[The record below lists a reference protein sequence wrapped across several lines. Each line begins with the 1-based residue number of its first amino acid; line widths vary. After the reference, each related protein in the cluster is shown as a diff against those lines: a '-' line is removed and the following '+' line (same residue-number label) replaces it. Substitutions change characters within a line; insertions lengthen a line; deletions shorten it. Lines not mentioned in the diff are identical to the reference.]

1 MKSPLQLKWFQ
12 SLFLIS
18 FILLSSQTQAEKKEL
33 PTPLDLNTALSFAKD
48 HPRTRLT
55 PEQQS
60 VAPSRQPLF
69 LDCHNLTFNNTTS
82 IDNFRNG
89 VTNNLITPVEQ
100 QKLAIMQYFF
110 DVLLADSSMIGI
122 NEDMAGAFIA
132 YDRAKTRQEYKQY
145 SEITVAKLEAEY
157 QKVRQQFFSGEAT
170 QRLTRS
176 QLAQAINHPEDLS
189 SELNP
194 PVLIKPPKKLP
205 GAEEIYK
212 QSLKGNAWLKTLKKE
227 SNQDQIALIDMNLRQ
242 QVLELILRLRVLGAA
257 KERSEAESY
266 RRDLNLELSR
276 ALYEMEVKA
285 SLGRSMTLQSKARM
299 NEERLNYCQNL
310 AWAQLNALRGVDI
323 LTPPK
328 QEKSAIPE

>member
-1 MKSPLQLKWFQ
+1 MRLRELSPLL
-12 SLFLIS
+12 SIALLLTS
-18 FILLSSQTQAEKKEL
+18 FHVYSENAEIQPL
-33 PTPLDLNTALSFAKD
+33 PSPLGLNTAISFAKD

-55 PEQQS
+55 PEQQMVS
-60 VAPSRQPLF
+60 PLRQPLF
-69 LDCHNLTFNNTTS
+69 LDCHDLTFNNTNS
-82 IDNFRNG
+82 IDNYRNG
-89 VTNNLITPVEQ
+89 VTSNLINPVER
-100 QKLAIMQYFF
+100 QKLTIMQRFF

-122 NEDMAGAFIA
+122 NEDMAGAYIA
-132 YDRAKTRQEYKQY
+132 YDRAKTRQEYNQY

-157 QKVRQQFFSGEAT
+157 QNVRQQFFSGEAT

-176 QLAQAINHPEDLS
+176 QLAQAINHPDDLS

-194 PVLIKPPKKLP
+194 PRLIKPPKKLP
-205 GAEEIYK
+205 DAKEIYS
-212 QSLKGNAWLKTLKKE
+212 QSLKDNAWIKTLKENK
-227 SNQDQIALIDMNLRQ
+227 NQDQVALIEMDLRQ

-299 NEERLNYCQNL
+299 SEERLSYCQNL
-310 AWAQLNALRGVDI
+310 AWAQLNALRGIDI

-328 QEKSAIPE
+328 KEKSVSSE

>member
-1 MKSPLQLKWFQ
+1 MRLKWFHQ
-12 SLFLIS
+12 LLFIA
-18 FILLSSQTQAEKKEL
+18 LLFASPQAYSEKSKQAPL
-33 PTPLDLNTALSFAKD
+33 PSPLDLGTAISFAKD

-55 PEQQS
+55 LEQQM
-60 VAPSRQPLF
+60 VVPVRQPLF
-69 LDCHNLTFNNTTS
+69 LDCHDLTFNNTRS
-82 IDNFRNG
+82 IDNYRNSI
-89 VTNNLITPVEQ
+89 TSNLINPVEQ
-100 QKLAIMQYFF
+100 QKLTIMQHFF
-110 DVLLADSSMIGI
+110 DVLLADSSLIGV

-157 QKVRQQFFSGEAT
+157 QKVRQQFFSSEAT

-176 QLAQAINHPEDLS
+176 QLAQTINHPEDLS

-194 PVLIKPPKKLP
+194 PTLIELPKKLP
-205 GAEEIYK
+205 DAEDVYT
-212 QSLKGNAWLKTLKKE
+212 QSLKNNAWINTLKDR
-227 SNQDQIALIDMNLRQ
+227 NNDDQMRLIEMDLRQ
-242 QVLELILRLRVLGAA
+242 QVLELLLRLRVLAAA

-310 AWAQLNALRGVDI
+310 AWAQLNALQGLDI
-323 LTPPK
+323 FTPPK
-328 QEKSAIPE
+328 PVKSNNPE